1 MDIEGDGFHLMIHV
15 EINGSPAHLLLDTG
29 ASKSVLDLNR
39 VSRFADPMHFTDSER
54 LSTGLGTN
62 TMQSQQTILEN
73 IKLGEIILQDYEMV
87 LLDLNHVN
95 ESYEKL
101 GIEAIDGVIGSD
113 ILKKFNA
120 VINFEKL
127 TLELKEEE

>member
-1 MDIEGDGFHLMIHV
+1 
-15 EINGSPAHLLLDTG
+15 
-29 ASKSVLDLNR
+29 
-39 VSRFADPMHFTDSER
+39 
-54 LSTGLGTN
+54 
-62 TMQSQQTILEN
+62 MQSQQTLLEK
-73 IKLGEIILQDYEMV
+73 IKLGDIILEDYEMV

-113 ILKKFNA
+113 ILMKFNA

-127 TLELKEEE
+127 TLELKEE